1 MKITE
6 EIIELAYNEPEVLI
20 DNYLYDGY
28 FAENNNWEYID
39 HFYLKFPYISLLY
52 LFKQSECDD
61 NSFIN
66 NFCEKYNDNYC
77 CPIKTENRRKRLVS
91 N

>member
-39 HFYLKFPYISLLY
+39 HFYLKFPSI
-52 LFKQSECDD
+52 
-61 NSFIN
+61 
-66 NFCEKYNDNYC
+66 
-77 CPIKTENRRKRLVS
+77 
-91 N
+91 